1 MMDICGCVFP
11 GRRQIA
17 GVRECECGC
26 KGVWLGSCLG
36 RCWVNYKV
44 AAVWGCTLSSP
55 FSWPAGLLA
64 GLIVVRLLGKEI
76 DALCQG
82 ADNIVLD
89 FTVLVKLTGGR
100 GTGEVLFFFSP
111 WPCGSFGSVR
121 PCWQSLSLE
130 VRERESW
137 HQVSEMT
144 EGCFL
149 WPYLGLQLTN
159 APPLKGLHEDLFK
172 CLSWFIVYAQP
183 HWPKMW
189 KEVLMSFFNPGEEQ
203 GKLSGQRAQSVS

>member
-36 RCWVNYKV
+36 QCWVNYKV

-111 WPCGSFGSVR
+111 EAMWLIWLSMAMLTITQPGSERKRKLAPGQWDDWRLFSLALFGVTADQCSPIKRSPWR
-121 PCWQSLSLE
+121 PL
-130 VRERESW
+130 
-137 HQVSEMT
+137 
-144 EGCFL
+144 
-149 WPYLGLQLTN
+149 
-159 APPLKGLHEDLFK
+159 
-172 CLSWFIVYAQP
+172 
-183 HWPKMW
+183 
-189 KEVLMSFFNPGEEQ
+189 
-203 GKLSGQRAQSVS
+203 